1 MRCQVNE
8 LKHVKLCND
17 PLKYLNM
24 KNNKKTEVFF
34 LKLWNKKHHF
44 SFHVSY
50 LCLISFMFKENWRDV
65 VCKLISACS
74 LSDHHILYT
83 SSRACSS
90 YRDLLLSALKQL
102 LGDSPLHGWMH
113 VG

>member
-1 MRCQVNE
+1 MWIFVTRRDKRIQRNQEITFLRSYSAVRCQVNE

-17 PLKYLNM
+17 PLKYLNI

-50 LCLISFMFKENWRDV
+50 LCLISFIFKR
-65 VCKLISACS
+65 IGGM
-74 LSDHHILYT
+74 
-83 SSRACSS
+83 
-90 YRDLLLSALKQL
+90 LSAN
-102 LGDSPLHGWMH
+102 
-113 VG
+113 